1 VGVAASSSSVVRLR
15 AGVEVVDPVASTS
28 YVLPI
33 TAVEY
38 ILLKV
43 DAELDS
49 TNKNPYV
56 ADSVVFVDSKVI
68 AFAKAFSESIATSD
82 TAPVF
87 EVEKALSDSVSI
99 AESLS
104 TLLIFIRNF
113 ADTLSIS
120 EALAFDLAKTF
131 AETAVALD
139 ATAREYNK
147 LVPDGVAMND
157 GADTTD
163 GLLVVITKSF
173 TNMAFV
179 ADARTTDFAK
189 AITDAASPTD
199 ALAQL
204 FGKALAD
211 QFSQSDLL
219 TIDTSLLRTDN
230 FGVTDLLAISFT
242 YGRYLSDSATIGD
255 NAVLSLLKALSD
267 SASVDDSGSL
277 ISQGYCDITYFAE
290 DYVGESRTFT

>member
-1 VGVAASSSSVVRLR
+1 MGVAASSSSVVRLR
-15 AGVEVVDPVASTS
+15 AGVEVVAPTSSTS
-28 YVLPI
+28 YILPVA
-33 TAVEY
+33 AVDY

-68 AFAKAFSESIATSD
+68 AFAKALAENASISEVP
-82 TAPVF
+82 PVF
-87 EVEKALSDSVSI
+87 EIEKAISESVLM

-113 ADTLSIS
+113 AETLSIS
-120 EALAFDLAKTF
+120 EVVAIELARSLADM
-131 AETAVALD
+131 AVALD
-139 ATAREYNK
+139 ATTREYSK

-219 TIDTSLLRTDN
+219 SVETSLLRTDN
-230 FGVTDLLAISFT
+230 FTIADLVTIALIV
-242 YGRYLSDSATIGD
+242 GRTLTDSATIGD